1 VSQPSRSPQEVELLA
16 RLMDNALRLPG
27 TNVRFGLDSIVGLI
41 PGAGDAATSLV
52 SLYIL
57 SAANRYGVARA
68 TQLRMAAN
76 IAIDA
81 VVGAVPVLGDLFDLY
96 WKANLRNAE
105 LLRRHL
111 AAEPKAAAQLRKR
124 DQMFLGAII
133 VLTGALL
140 VASIVATYFIVTW
153 AGRWLGRFVG

>member
-1 VSQPSRSPQEVELLA
+1 
-16 RLMDNALRLPG
+16 MDNALRLPG

-57 SAANRYGVARA
+57 SVANRYGVARA
-68 TQLRMAAN
+68 TQLRMALN

-81 VVGAVPVLGDLFDLY
+81 VVGAALLFGDLFDVY
-96 WKANLRNAE
+96 WKVNLRNAE

-111 AAEPKAAAQLRKR
+111 AAAPEAAAQFRRR
-124 DQMFLGAII
+124 DQLFLGAII
-133 VLTGALL
+133 VLICALL
-140 VASIVATYFIVTW
+140 VASIVAAYFIVTW
-153 AGRWLGRFVG
+153 AGTWLGRLVG